1 MGHRTR
7 TFDVDFKIYCDES
20 CHLGHDASN
29 AMAFGALICAGSFVK
44 DADLHIKALREKH
57 GYARELKWTK
67 LSRLDLPFY
76 EELLDY
82 IATNPNLR
90 FKAVIVPD
98 KSVLDHEKFNHGS
111 ASDFYYKMAFYALRD
126 FVVAEKSFRLY
137 LDYMDTLGRTKVK
150 TLKNVLMSCKPK
162 SLEAQTIRSHESQLI
177 QLCDLLIGAIC
188 YSNRADI
195 AKDSPVKAELVA
207 MISKKFGVKLNGSTP
222 KYAKKFNLFKINLK
236 SIQC

>member
-20 CHLGHDASN
+20 CHLGHDTSN
-29 AMAFGALICAGSFVK
+29 AMVFGALVCAGDFVREA
-44 DADLHIKALREKH
+44 DAHIKVLRERH
-57 GYARELKWTK
+57 GYTRELKWTK

-76 EELLDY
+76 GDLLDY
-82 IATNPNLR
+82 IYANQNLR
-90 FKAVIVPD
+90 FKAIIVPD
-98 KSVLDHEKFNHGS
+98 KSLLDHEKFNQGS
-111 ASDFYYKMAFYALRD
+111 ASDFYYKMAFFALRD
-126 FVVAEKSFRLY
+126 FISEGKSFRLY

-162 SLEAQTIRSHESQLI
+162 FLEAQTIRSHESQLI

-195 AKDSPVKAELVA
+195 TKGSPVKTELVA
-207 MISKKFGVKLNGSTP
+207 MISSKFGVRLDKSTP
-222 KYAKKFNLFKINLK
+222 KFARKFNLFQIDLK
-236 SIQC
+236 SRPC